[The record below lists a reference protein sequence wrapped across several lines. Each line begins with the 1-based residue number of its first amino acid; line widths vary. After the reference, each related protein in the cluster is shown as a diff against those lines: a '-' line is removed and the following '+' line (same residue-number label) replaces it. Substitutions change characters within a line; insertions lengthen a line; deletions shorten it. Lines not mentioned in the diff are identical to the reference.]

1 MSSEPKTRPTGAS
14 VELFLAEQPAARQAD
29 CAVLLEMHERLS
41 GEPAVM
47 WGPSIIG
54 FGRYLYT
61 LANGKSYEWPVI
73 GFSPRKQALSLYVSS
88 DFPEF
93 EGLLDKLGKHSMS
106 KACLYIKK
114 LADVDLDV
122 LEQIIEGSLRA
133 SEPKRMR

>member
-1 MSSEPKTRPTGAS
+1 MGSEPKTRPTDVPVAQ
-14 VELFLAEQPAARQAD
+14 FLATQPAARQAD

-41 GEPAVM
+41 GEPGVM
-47 WGPSIIG
+47 WGSSIIG

-93 EGLLDKLGKHSMS
+93 EGLLAKLGKHSMS
-106 KACLYIKK
+106 KACLYIRK
-114 LADVDLDV
+114 LADVDLAV

-133 SEPKRMR
+133 SEPKRVR